1 MKKKVIIIIII
12 ILLIGYS
19 LLVLLLANK
28 EKKYILNDEIIY
40 FSIQNAVRSF
50 LNEKENEKI
59 YKYLDTDYIKENNIT
74 INNVNNLVYSNYSDV
89 FFIAKKIIV
98 REKNDMSYYFINGY
112 TYGFDYLN
120 NQLYVNNDNYL
131 IKYQKSKYNI
141 VPLKNIDID
150 EHESNYKLKSKS
162 INNGVVFDI
171 TSTNEKNKLAT
182 YIAEFLNLL
191 SIDNKRSYDMLSNNY
206 RNQFNS
212 YENYYNKSLDIYN
225 NISTNIKNYNVK
237 KINDKKI
244 YEIIDKNDN
253 NIKIVENSVMDY
265 TIEFD

>member
-98 REKNDMSYYFINGY
+98 REKNDMSYY
-112 TYGFDYLN
+112 
-120 NQLYVNNDNYL
+120 
-131 IKYQKSKYNI
+131 
-141 VPLKNIDID
+141 
-150 EHESNYKLKSKS
+150 
-162 INNGVVFDI
+162 
-171 TSTNEKNKLAT
+171 
-182 YIAEFLNLL
+182 
-191 SIDNKRSYDMLSNNY
+191 
-206 RNQFNS
+206 
-212 YENYYNKSLDIYN
+212 
-225 NISTNIKNYNVK
+225 
-237 KINDKKI
+237 
-244 YEIIDKNDN
+244 
-253 NIKIVENSVMDY
+253 
-265 TIEFD
+265 